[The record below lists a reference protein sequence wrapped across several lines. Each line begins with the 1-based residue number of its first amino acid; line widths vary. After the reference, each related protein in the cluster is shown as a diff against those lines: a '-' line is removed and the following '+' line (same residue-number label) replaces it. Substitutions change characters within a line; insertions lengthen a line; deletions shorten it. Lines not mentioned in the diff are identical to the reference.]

1 VTDADFMRKP
11 DRVAA
16 AVFVAVLAFLLYRT
30 TMLPGLELGDSAS
43 FQVRVGSPV
52 VTPRDGYP
60 LYFAVGGLFL
70 RATGEEPAHA
80 LNLASA
86 VLGAA
91 ASGLIVV
98 VAAELAGSV
107 FAGTA
112 AALLFAGSYTFWSQA
127 VIAEVYTLHVL
138 LVALTLLLL
147 LQWSREPTTGR
158 LAWFL
163 AVYAASFGNHL
174 SMILLAPAY
183 AVFLL
188 AAAPG
193 GWRTMVAPRTVALA
207 GAFAAAGAVQYLW
220 NFSALWHA
228 PAPPRDLLD
237 AISTFWFDVTKSDW
251 RDTMVL
257 RLPSSEFVDRLWMY
271 VFDVRQQFGVIVPA
285 FAAAGAV
292 QLVRTSPRQAALI
305 FTAYGVGVIFA
316 LGYNVGDAHVFF
328 LQSHL
333 MLALLVAPGLVLIE
347 RAMAARGAVI
357 ALALILAG
365 IRIYGDY
372 PALDRSHDRRPT
384 EVVETLTSG
393 LDDRHAVLLVDLD
406 WQLENGLNYFAKNT
420 RPDLLYGRLADMMLY
435 APALIRDN
443 AEVGRRIVAGDR
455 ARSRLEAA
463 YGPLLSSTRDESLA
477 VARLI
482 DLLRDLP
489 RGTPYVLCV
498 LRPTREFSLDASDLR
513 GSLRRLTGDRVSA
526 AGPDDYSV
534 VAGLLGAEPALSRSS
549 PRPFRSAVSLD
560 GIDIEVRM
568 ESWLAFDTIRR
579 MGFGHVI
586 ARHRHALIVE
596 RGVSF
601 VAFDAAG
608 QVVRSGYTS
617 GIFAPQPRFLVRLAK

>member
-1 VTDADFMRKP
+1 MRP
-11 DRVAA
+11 SDRATAGV
-16 AVFVAVLAFLLYRT
+16 VVAVLAFLLYRAT
-30 TMLPGLELGDSAS
+30 LLPGLELGDSAS
-43 FQVRVGSPV
+43 FQVRAGSPV
-52 VTPRDGYP
+52 ITPRDGYP
-60 LYFAVGGLFL
+60 LYFAVGSLFV
-70 RATGEEPAHA
+70 RATGDDPARA

-86 VLGAA
+86 ALGAV
-91 ASGLIVV
+91 ASGLIAV

-107 FAGTA
+107 FAGAA

-158 LAWFL
+158 LAWCF

-174 SMILLAPAY
+174 SMVLLAPAY

-193 GWRTMVAPRTVALA
+193 GWRTMVTPRTIALA
-207 GAFAAAGAVQYLW
+207 GGLAVAGGAQYLW

-228 PAPPRDLLD
+228 PAPPRDLLA
-237 AISTFWFDVTKSDW
+237 AISAFWFDVTKSDW

-257 RLPSSEFVDRLWMY
+257 RLPSSQFVERLWMY
-271 VFDVRQQFGVIVPA
+271 AFDVRQQFGVVGPA
-285 FAAAGAV
+285 VAAAGAV
-292 QLVRTSPRQAALI
+292 QLIATRPRHAALV
-305 FTAYGVGVIFA
+305 FTAYGAGVVFA

-333 MLALLVAPGLVLIE
+333 MLALLVAPGLVLID
-347 RAMAARGAVI
+347 RVMTARGAIV

-365 IRIYGDY
+365 ARIYREY
-372 PALDRSHDRRPT
+372 PALDRSRDRRPT
-384 EVVETLTSG
+384 EVLEALTSG
-393 LDDRHAVLLVDLD
+393 LDERHAVLLSDLD
-406 WQLENGLNYFAKNT
+406 WQLENGLNYFARTT
-420 RPDLLYGRLADMMLY
+420 RPDLLYGRLADVMLY

-443 AEVGRRIVAGDR
+443 VEVGRRVVVHDR
-455 ARSRLEAA
+455 ARSRLDAA
-463 YGPLLSSTRDESLA
+463 YGPLLSSTRDDSVA

-498 LRPTREFSLDASDLR
+498 LRPAREFSLDESDLS
-513 GSLRRLTGDRVSA
+513 GSLRLLTGERVNA
-526 AGPDDYSV
+526 AGSDDYSV
-534 VAGLLGAEPALSRSS
+534 VAGVLGAEPALRRSS
-549 PRPFRSAVSLD
+549 RRPFRATASL
-560 GIDIEVRM
+560 GGVPVEVRM

-608 QVVRSGYTS
+608 RVVRSGYTS
-617 GIFAPQPRFLVRLAK
+617 GIYAPQPRFIVQLAQ

>member
-1 VTDADFMRKP
+1 MRKP

-16 AVFVAVLAFLLYRT
+16 AVFVAVFAFLLYRA

-60 LYFAVGGLFL
+60 LYFAVGSLFL
-70 RATGEEPAHA
+70 RATGEEPARA

-86 VLGAA
+86 ALGAV

-98 VAAELAGSV
+98 VAAELAGSL

-158 LAWFL
+158 LAWFF

-207 GAFAAAGAVQYLW
+207 GGLAVAGAVQYLW

-237 AISTFWFDVTKSDW
+237 AVSTFWFDVTKSDW

-257 RLPSSEFVDRLWMY
+257 RLPSSEFVERLRMY
-271 VFDVRQQFGVIVPA
+271 AFDVRQQFGVIVPA

-292 QLVRTSPRQAALI
+292 QLVRTCPRHAALV
-305 FTAYGVGVIFA
+305 FTAYGVGVVFA

-347 RAMAARGAVI
+347 RTVAARGAII

-365 IRIYGDY
+365 TRIYRDY
-372 PALDRSHDRRPT
+372 PALDRSNDRRPT
-384 EVVETLTSG
+384 EVLETLTSG
-393 LDDRHAVLLVDLD
+393 LDERHAVLLTDLD
-406 WQLENGLNYFAKNT
+406 WQ
-420 RPDLLYGRLADMMLY
+420 
-435 APALIRDN
+435 
-443 AEVGRRIVAGDR
+443 
-455 ARSRLEAA
+455 
-463 YGPLLSSTRDESLA
+463 
-477 VARLI
+477 
-482 DLLRDLP
+482 
-489 RGTPYVLCV
+489 
-498 LRPTREFSLDASDLR
+498 
-513 GSLRRLTGDRVSA
+513 
-526 AGPDDYSV
+526 
-534 VAGLLGAEPALSRSS
+534 
-549 PRPFRSAVSLD
+549 
-560 GIDIEVRM
+560 
-568 ESWLAFDTIRR
+568 
-579 MGFGHVI
+579 
-586 ARHRHALIVE
+586 
-596 RGVSF
+596 
-601 VAFDAAG
+601 
-608 QVVRSGYTS
+608 
-617 GIFAPQPRFLVRLAK
+617 

>member
-1 VTDADFMRKP
+1 MRTPKRVT
-11 DRVAA
+11 A
-16 AVFVAVLAFLLYRT
+16 AVFVAALAFLLYRA

-43 FQVRVGSPV
+43 FQVLAGSPV
-52 VTPRDGYP
+52 ITPRDGYP
-60 LYFAVGGLFL
+60 LYFAVGSFFV
-70 RATGEEPAHA
+70 RATGEPARA
-80 LNLASA
+80 SNLAS
-86 VLGAA
+86 VTLGAV

-107 FAGTA
+107 FAGAA

-138 LVALTLLLL
+138 LVALTMLLL

-163 AVYAASFGNHL
+163 AIYAASFGNHL

-183 AVFLL
+183 AAFLL

-193 GWRTMVAPRTVALA
+193 GWRTLLAPRTIALA
-207 GAFAAAGAVQYLW
+207 GGLAVAGAVQYLW

-228 PAPPRDLLD
+228 PAPPRDL
-237 AISTFWFDVTKSDW
+237 AAAVSTFWFDVTKSDW
-251 RDTMVL
+251 RDTMIL
-257 RLPSSEFVDRLWMY
+257 RLPSSAFVERLWMY
-271 VFDVRQQFGVIVPA
+271 GFDLRQQFGVIVPA

-292 QLVRTSPRQAALI
+292 QLIRTRPRHAALV
-305 FTAYGVGVIFA
+305 FTAYGVGVVFA

-333 MLALLVAPGLVLIE
+333 MLALLVAPGLVLVD
-347 RAMAARGAVI
+347 RVMAARGAIV

-365 IRIYGDY
+365 ARIYRDY
-372 PALDRSHDRRPT
+372 PALDRSNDRRPT
-384 EVVETLTSG
+384 EVLEALTSG
-393 LDDRHAVLLVDLD
+393 LDERHAVLLADLD
-406 WQLENGLNYFAKNT
+406 WEVENGLNYFARKT
-420 RPDLLYGRLADMMLY
+420 RPDFLYGRLADVMLY
-435 APALIRDN
+435 APAFIRDN
-443 AEVGRRIVAGDR
+443 AAAGRRIVVGDR

-489 RGTPYVLCV
+489 GGTPYVLCV
-498 LRPTREFSLDASDLR
+498 LRPSRDFSVDESDLS
-513 GSLRRLTGDRVSA
+513 GSLRLLTGDRVHA
-526 AGPDDYSV
+526 AGPDDYAV
-534 VAGLLGAEPALSRSS
+534 VAGVLGAEPALSRSS
-549 PRPFRSAVSLD
+549 DRPFRATVSL
-560 GIDIEVRM
+560 GGVAIEVRM
-568 ESWLAFDTIRR
+568 ESWLTFDTIRR

-586 ARHRHALIVE
+586 AGHRHALIVE

-608 QVVRSGYTS
+608 GVVRSGYTA
-617 GIFAPQPRFLVRLAK
+617 GIFAPQPRFIVQLTR

>member
-1 VTDADFMRKP
+1 MRKP
-11 DRVAA
+11 DRVAT
-16 AVFVAVLAFLLYRT
+16 AVFVAAFAFLLYRA

-60 LYFAVGGLFL
+60 LYFAIGSLFL
-70 RATGEEPAHA
+70 RATGEDPARA

-86 VLGAA
+86 ALGAVA
-91 ASGLIVV
+91 AGLIVV

-107 FAGTA
+107 LAGAA

-147 LQWSREPTTGR
+147 LRWSREPTTGR

-183 AVFLL
+183 AVFLFV
-188 AAAPG
+188 AAPG
-193 GWRTMVAPRTVALA
+193 GWRTMAAPRTVALA
-207 GAFAAAGAVQYLW
+207 GGLAIAGAVQYLW

-228 PAPPRDLLD
+228 PAPPRDLLE
-237 AISTFWFDVTKSDW
+237 AISAFWFDVTKSDW

-257 RLPSSEFVDRLWMY
+257 QLPSSEFVERLWMY
-271 VFDVRQQFGVIVPA
+271 AFDVRQQFGVVVPA
-285 FAAAGAV
+285 LAAAGAV
-292 QLVRTSPRQAALI
+292 HLVRTRPLHAALV
-305 FTAYGVGVIFA
+305 FTAYGFGVMFA

-333 MLALLVAPGLVLIE
+333 MLALLVAPGLVLIDQ
-347 RAMAARGAVI
+347 AVAARGAIV

-365 IRIYGDY
+365 TRIYRDY
-372 PALDRSHDRRPT
+372 PALDRSNDHRPT
-384 EVVETLTSG
+384 EVLETLTSG
-393 LDDRHAVLLVDLD
+393 LDDRHAVLLADFD
-406 WQLENGLNYFAKNT
+406 WQVENGLNYFST
-420 RPDLLYGRLADMMLY
+420 RTRSDFLYSRLADVMLY

-443 AEVGRRIVAGDR
+443 VEIGRRVVAGDR

-463 YGPLLSSTRDESLA
+463 YGPMLSSTRDESVA

-498 LRPTREFSLDASDLR
+498 LRPSREFSLDESDLSD
-513 GSLRRLTGDRVSA
+513 SLRVLTGDRLSA
-526 AGPDDYSV
+526 AGPDDYRA
-534 VAGLLGAEPALSRSS
+534 VAGVLGAEPALTRSS
-549 PRPFRSAVSLD
+549 PRPFRAAMSL
-560 GIDIEVRM
+560 GGVDIEVRM

-586 ARHRHALIVE
+586 AGHRHALIVE

-601 VAFDAAG
+601 VAFDAG
-608 QVVRSGYTS
+608 GRVVRSGYTS
-617 GIFAPQPRFLVRLAK
+617 GIFAPQPRFIVQLAH

>member
-1 VTDADFMRKP
+1 MRRP

-16 AVFVAVLAFLLYRT
+16 AVVVAVLAFLLYRA

-43 FQVRVGSPV
+43 VQVRVGSPV
-52 VTPRDGYP
+52 VSPRDGYP
-60 LYFAVGGLFL
+60 LYFAVGSLFL
-70 RATGEEPAHA
+70 RATGDEPARA

-86 VLGAA
+86 VLGAV

-107 FAGTA
+107 FAGAA

-158 LAWFL
+158 LAWFF

-207 GAFAAAGAVQYLW
+207 GGLAVAGAVQYLW

-237 AISTFWFDVTKSDW
+237 AIGTFWFDVTKSDW

-257 RLPSSEFVDRLWMY
+257 RLPSSEFVERLRMY
-271 VFDVRQQFGVIVPA
+271 AFDVRQQFGVIVPA

-292 QLVRTSPRQAALI
+292 QLVRSSPRRAALV
-305 FTAYGVGVIFA
+305 FTAYGVGVVFA

-333 MLALLVAPGLVLIE
+333 VLALLVAPGLVLVE
-347 RAMAARGAVI
+347 RAMAARGAIIV
-357 ALALILAG
+357 LALILAG
-365 IRIYGDY
+365 ARIYRDY
-372 PALDRSHDRRPT
+372 PALDRSNDRRPT
-384 EVVETLTSG
+384 EVLETLTSG
-393 LDDRHAVLLVDLD
+393 LDERHAVLLADLD
-406 WQLENGLNYFAKNT
+406 WQLENGLNYFAKKT
-420 RPDLLYGRLADMMLY
+420 RPDLLYSRMADVMLY

-455 ARSRLEAA
+455 ARSLLEAA
-463 YGPLLSSTRDESLA
+463 YGPLLSSTRDESVA

-498 LRPTREFSLDASDLR
+498 LRPTREFSLDESDLS
-513 GSLRRLTGDRVSA
+513 GSLRLLTGDRVSA

-534 VAGLLGAEPALSRSS
+534 VAGVLGAEPALSRSS
-549 PRPFRSAVSLD
+549 PRPFRAGASLD
-560 GIDIEVRM
+560 GVDVDVRM

-586 ARHRHALIVE
+586 AGHRHALIVE

-608 QVVRSGYTS
+608 RVARSGYFS
-617 GIFAPQPRFLVRLAK
+617 SIFAPQPRFTVQLAH

>member
-1 VTDADFMRKP
+1 MRTS
-11 DRVAA
+11 DRVTA
-16 AVFVAVLAFLLYRT
+16 AVFVTVLAFLLYRA

-43 FQVRVGSPV
+43 FQVRAGLPV
-52 VTPRDGYP
+52 ITPRDGYP
-60 LYFAVGGLFL
+60 LYFAVGSLFV
-70 RATGEEPAHA
+70 RATGEDPARA
-80 LNLASA
+80 LNLASVA
-86 VLGAA
+86 LGAV

-107 FAGTA
+107 FAGAA
-112 AALLFAGSYTFWSQA
+112 AALFFAGSYTFWSQA

-158 LAWFL
+158 LAWFF
-163 AVYAASFGNHL
+163 AMYAASFGNHL
-174 SMILLAPAY
+174 SMVLLAPAY
-183 AVFLL
+183 AAFLL

-193 GWRTMVAPRTVALA
+193 GWRTMVAPRTIALA
-207 GAFAAAGAVQYLW
+207 GGLAVAGAAQYLW

-237 AISTFWFDVTKSDW
+237 AINTFWFDVTKSDW

-257 RLPSSEFVDRLWMY
+257 RLPSSELVERLLMY
-271 VFDVRQQFGVIVPA
+271 AFDVRQQFGVIVPG

-292 QLVRTSPRQAALI
+292 QLIRTRPRHAALV
-305 FTAYGVGVIFA
+305 FTAYGVGVVFA

-333 MLALLVAPGLVLIE
+333 MLALLAAPGLVLVD
-347 RAMAARGAVI
+347 RVLAARGAIV

-365 IRIYGDY
+365 ARIYREY
-372 PALDRSHDRRPT
+372 PALDRSNDRRPT
-384 EVVETLTSG
+384 EAIEALTSG
-393 LDDRHAVLLVDLD
+393 LNERHAVLLSDLD
-406 WQLENGLNYFAKNT
+406 WQLENGLNYFAKKT
-420 RPDLLYGRLADMMLY
+420 RPDLLYGRMADVMLY
-435 APALIRDN
+435 APAFIRDN
-443 AEVGRRIVAGDR
+443 ADVGRRIVVGDR

-463 YGPLLSSTRDESLA
+463 YGPLLSSTRDDSLA

-498 LRPTREFSLDASDLR
+498 LRPLREFSLDESDLS
-513 GSLRRLTGDRVSA
+513 GSLRLLTGDRVNA
-526 AGPDDYSV
+526 AGSADYAV
-534 VAGLLGAEPALSRSS
+534 VAGVLGAEPALSRSS
-549 PRPFRSAVSLD
+549 RRPFRATVSL
-560 GIDIEVRM
+560 GGVPVEVRM

-586 ARHRHALIVE
+586 AGRRHALIVE

-608 QVVRSGYTS
+608 RVVRSGYIS
-617 GIFAPQPRFLVRLAK
+617 GIFAPQPRFVVQLAH